1 MKKYLS
7 IMSKKTKIKCSG
19 VIVLALV
26 SAFLA
31 SVWPVKLGNIYTGV
45 TEGAITNITDGAR
58 VALTFGIIYLSAECI
73 SIIRRVVIDCI
84 IATHESEVREH
95 SVEKLL
101 KMPVSYYSGSLSGEK
116 TAQLNQGVAGFSQ
129 LIKIICNDIVATVLT
144 AICTI
149 YQVFANAP
157 IVIVMIMLVY
167 LAVTVI
173 ISLFQIRS
181 QNGIRESI
189 VAQKNSLDGQICQSI
204 GNLELI
210 RGMNAEK
217 YEKNRLLPRI
227 LNIGATERKHHH
239 YMGAFDC
246 LKQFFKVAFQVTII
260 LVSIFLVSKGRM
272 SVGSVIT
279 VCLLFQQLIKPI
291 DEVYRFMDETASS
304 LIKSKTLVDVFSHRN
319 DAIFD
324 IKKSDPS
331 VEHDASIV
339 LSNVTITNPEKNKD
353 LAHYDNLVIP
363 CNGIVGLKGASGCG
377 KTTLIRCLTRFYSYK
392 SGMVTLF
399 GKDLK
404 NYTQNELAETLYYTP
419 QNTFFVAGNI
429 KENLTYGIE
438 KPVNDDELIDALY
451 KACLIGNYKGAIEN
465 PSGKILDYPV
475 SEGGSNL
482 SGGQRQRLA
491 LARAFLRKP
500 RLYVFDES
508 TANLDKNTSESVLT
522 NIERH
527 ANSIGAGIIYI
538 AHDVDVIRRCKKV
551 IEVVNKLID
560 RVNNKAA

>member
-1 MKKYLS
+1 MKYLS
-7 IMSKKTKIKCSG
+7 IMSKKTKIKCLG
-19 VIVLALV
+19 VIVLALA

-31 SVWPVKLGNIYTGV
+31 SVWPVKLGGIYTSV
-45 TEGAITNITDGAR
+45 TEGRISTVAEGAQM
-58 VALTFGIIYLSAECI
+58 VLAFGIIYLSAECI

-101 KMPVSYYSGSLSGEK
+101 KMPVSYYSESLSGEK

-129 LIKIICNDIVATVLT
+129 LIKIICNDIVTTVLT
-144 AICTI
+144 AVCTI

-157 IVIVMIMLVY
+157 LVIVLIMLGY

-189 VAQKNSLDGQICQSI
+189 VTQKNSLVGQICQSI

-217 YEKNRLLPRI
+217 YEKNRLLPSI
-227 LNIGATERKHHH
+227 LNIGSTERKHHH

-246 LKQFFKVAFQVTII
+246 LKQFFKVAFQVAVI

-319 DAIFD
+319 DEIFD
-324 IKKSDPS
+324 IKRSNLS
-331 VEHDASIV
+331 VEKDSSI
-339 LSNVTITNPEKNKD
+339 LFSNVTITNPEKSKN
-353 LAHYDNLVIP
+353 LAHYENLVIP
-363 CNGIVGLKGASGCG
+363 CNSIVGLKGASGCG
-377 KTTLIRCLTRFYSYK
+377 KTTMIRCLTRYYSYK
-392 SGMVTLF
+392 NGEVFLF
-399 GKDLK
+399 GKNLK
-404 NYTQNELAETLYYTP
+404 DYSQDELSEMLYYTP
-419 QNTFFVAGNI
+419 QNTFFVAGSI
-429 KENLTYGIE
+429 RENLKYGIE
-438 KPVNDDELIDALY
+438 KHIGDEVLIDALN
-451 KACLIGNYKGAIEN
+451 KACLIGDYKGAIEN
-465 PSGKILDYPV
+465 PSANILDYPV

-491 LARAFLRKP
+491 LARAFLREPK
-500 RLYVFDES
+500 LYVFDES
-508 TANLDKNTSESVLT
+508 TANLDKNTSETVLS

-538 AHDVDVIRRCKKV
+538 AHDADVIKRCKKV